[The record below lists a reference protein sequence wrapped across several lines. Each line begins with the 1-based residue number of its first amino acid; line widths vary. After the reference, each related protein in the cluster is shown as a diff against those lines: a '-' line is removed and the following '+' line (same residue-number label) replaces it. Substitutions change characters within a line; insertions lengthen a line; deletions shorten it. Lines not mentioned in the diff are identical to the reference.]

1 MIRRAVASSFERLA
15 DALSPKPQ
23 SQEQEE
29 ERAMLVARVT
39 ELEAE
44 RDKANNTRIAAET
57 MMREAREN
65 LRLSYARVD
74 ELEAEREWKPWPP
87 EVRDGRRI
95 VFCCPAR
102 GWCCVTV
109 ASTDVKYSHPC
120 FYRELGP
127 LPGDGHA

>member
-23 SQEQEE
+23 SQAQEE
-29 ERAMLVARVT
+29 ERAELVARV
-39 ELEAE
+39 A
-44 RDKANNTRIAAET
+44 
-57 MMREAREN
+57 
-65 LRLSYARVD
+65 

-87 EVRDGRRI
+87 EVSNGRRI

-102 GWCCVTV
+102 GWCFVTV
-109 ASTDVKYSHPC
+109 ASAGISSMSSWVTRYPYSHPC

-127 LPGDGHA
+127 VPGDDHG